1 MRAVLSHVA
10 QILSPAP
17 WNSTLRPDWLRRY
30 GLVAAAVVVQ
40 IGVTGFLLF
49 GSAKLEKAA
58 SGLRRPELAS
68 TLVPLAG
75 FG

>member
-1 MRAVLSHVA
+1 MRAALSHVD
-10 QILSPAP
+10 QILSSAH
-17 WNSTLRPDWLRRY
+17 WSSTLRPDWLRRY

-49 GSAKLEKAA
+49 GGAKLEKAA
-58 SGLRRPELAS
+58 SGLRRPEFAS
-68 TLVPLAG
+68 TLVPLTG